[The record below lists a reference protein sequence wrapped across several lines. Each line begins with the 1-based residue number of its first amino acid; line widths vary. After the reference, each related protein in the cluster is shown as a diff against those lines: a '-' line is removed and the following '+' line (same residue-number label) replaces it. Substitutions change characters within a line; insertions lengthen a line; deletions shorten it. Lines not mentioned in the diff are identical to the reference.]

1 MKKHTDKELE
11 NLLKYWDDSIVEKA
25 SPLEVM
31 ENDRQLWSFVE
42 YFEKLKEKRDPR
54 LEKLGKWIEWKF
66 GVDLQAN

>member
-1 MKKHTDKELE
+1 MDKELE
-11 NLLKYWDDSIVEKA
+11 NLLKYFDDSFVEKV

-54 LEKLGKWIEWKF
+54 LAKLGKWIEWRF
-66 GVDLQAN
+66 NIDLQAN